1 MKKTN
6 GFTLIELLVVISI
19 IALLLAILMPG
30 LQLAKAKAKNLLCAT
45 NLKGIVTA
53 WHMYSGDNGEK
64 LCGPGTRY
72 DPTGGP
78 ANHDDWVWAP
88 TVEDTDYSVSWPY
101 SPPHATQKEREEG
114 LKRGA
119 LWPYLETVDV
129 FHCQADKS
137 KGGNFRSYSM
147 PDFMGMEDDEI
158 FYTPPYKRY
167 QNQGQ
172 IVNPAGKMVL
182 LEENDPR
189 GFLAGSFIID
199 PAGDSWFDPLTVWH
213 GGASSFAFA
222 DGHSDFKKWDQET
235 VEYFTNVDPE
245 TGFPTGERIPTTD
258 GGIEDIKWM
267 QKHWSRPIR

>member
-19 IALLLAILMPG
+19 IALLLSILMPG

-78 ANHDDWVWAP
+78 ANKDDWVWAP

-101 SPPHATQKEREEG
+101 SPPQATQAEREEG

-129 FHCQADKS
+129 FHCQSDKS
-137 KGGNFRSYSM
+137 RGGNFRSYSM
-147 PDFMGMEDDEI
+147 PDFMGMEDDAI
-158 FYTPPYKRY
+158 FYTSKYKRY
-167 QNQGQ
+167 QNQGH

-189 GFLAGSFIID
+189 GFLAGSFVIE
-199 PAGDSWFDPLTVWH
+199 PVENSWADPLTVWH

-222 DGHSDFKKWDQET
+222 DGHADFKKWDPET
-235 VEYFTNVDPE
+235 VEYFTNVDE
-245 TGFPTGERIPTTD
+245 AGFLTGDRAPTTD
-258 GGIEDIKWM
+258 GGIDDITWM
-267 QKHWSRPIR
+267 QKGWSRAIK